1 MDILLNNEINTRT
14 KEVDKDINDF
24 INELQNSLENP
35 KSKISIDRNFYDEIY
50 NELELAPKY
59 KNRLEDIIKDSMLEY
74 SYDTEFLYIN
84 YDEKDNKYYIDYYD
98 GDVTRINVTQKELQ
112 EANHKVGAFY
122 VLILDGEYLEEV
134 DYVKD
139 SIKESV
145 KYKLEDL
152 EENNERGKN
161 EK

>member
-1 MDILLNNEINTRT
+1 MDILLNNEINTKT
-14 KEVDKDINDF
+14 KEIDNDINDF

-35 KSKISIDRNFYDEIY
+35 QNNISIDKSFYDEIY
-50 NELELAPKY
+50 NELELASKY
-59 KNRLEDIIKDSMLEY
+59 QDGLEEIIKNSMLEY
-74 SYDTEFLYIN
+74 SYDTEFLHVN
-84 YDEKDNKYYIDYYD
+84 YDEKNNKYYIDYYD
-98 GDVTRINVTQKELQ
+98 GDVTRINVTKKELQ

-122 VLILDGEYLEEV
+122 VPILDGEYLEEV

-145 KYKLEDL
+145 KTKLEDL
-152 EENNERGKN
+152 EEKRWKN

>member
-1 MDILLNNEINTRT
+1 MDRLLNNEINART
-14 KEVDKDINDF
+14 KEVDNSINDF
-24 INELQNSLENP
+24 INELRNSLENP

-59 KNRLEDIIKDSMLEY
+59 KDRLEDIIKDSMLEY
-74 SYDTEFLYIN
+74 SYDTEFLYVN
-84 YDEKDNKYYIDYYD
+84 HDEKDNKYYIDYYD
-98 GDVTRINVTQKELQ
+98 GEVTRINVTQKELQ

-122 VLILDGEYLEEV
+122 VPILDGEYLEEV

>member
-1 MDILLNNEINTRT
+1 MDILLNNEINARN
-14 KEVDKDINDF
+14 KEVDNSINDF
-24 INELQNSLENP
+24 INELRNSLENP

-59 KNRLEDIIKDSMLEY
+59 QNRLEDIIKDSMLEY
-74 SYDTEFLYIN
+74 SYDTEFLHVN

-98 GDVTRINVTQKELQ
+98 GDVTRTNVTQKELQ
-112 EANHKVGAFY
+112 DANHKVGAFY
-122 VLILDGEYLEEV
+122 VPILDGEYLEEV

-152 EENNERGKN
+152 EENSERGKN

>member
-14 KEVDKDINDF
+14 KEVDNGINDF
-24 INELQNSLENP
+24 INELRNSLENP

-59 KNRLEDIIKDSMLEY
+59 KNRLEDIIKNSMLEY
-74 SYDTEFLYIN
+74 SYDTEFLYVN
-84 YDEKDNKYYIDYYD
+84 YDDKDNKYYIDYYD

-122 VLILDGEYLEEV
+122 VPILDGEYLEEV

>member
-14 KEVDKDINDF
+14 KEVDNGINDF
-24 INELQNSLENP
+24 INELRNSLENP

-59 KNRLEDIIKDSMLEY
+59 KNRLEDIIKNSMLEY
-74 SYDTEFLYIN
+74 SYDTEFLYVN

-122 VLILDGEYLEEV
+122 VPILDGECLEEV

>member
-1 MDILLNNEINTRT
+1 MDRLLNNEINART
-14 KEVDKDINDF
+14 KEVDNSINDF
-24 INELQNSLENP
+24 INELRNSLENP

-59 KNRLEDIIKDSMLEY
+59 QNRLEKIIKDCMLEY
-74 SYDTEFLYIN
+74 SYDTEFLHVN

-98 GDVTRINVTQKELQ
+98 GDITRINVTQKELQ

-122 VLILDGEYLEEV
+122 VPILDGEYLEEV

-152 EENNERGKN
+152 EENSERGKN

>member
-14 KEVDKDINDF
+14 KEVDNGINDF
-24 INELQNSLENP
+24 INELRNSLENP

-59 KNRLEDIIKDSMLEY
+59 KNRLEDIIKNSMLEY
-74 SYDTEFLYIN
+74 SYDTEFLYVN

-122 VLILDGEYLEEV
+122 VPILDGEYLEEV

-139 SIKESV
+139 SIKETRQELASCLIFFI
-145 KYKLEDL
+145 KKSY
-152 EENNERGKN
+152 
-161 EK
+161 

>member
-1 MDILLNNEINTRT
+1 MDILLNNEINARN
-14 KEVDKDINDF
+14 KEVDNSINEF
-24 INELQNSLENP
+24 INELRNSLENP

-59 KNRLEDIIKDSMLEY
+59 QNRLEDIIKDSMLEY
-74 SYDTEFLYIN
+74 SYDTEFLHVN

-98 GDVTRINVTQKELQ
+98 GDVTRTNVTQKELQ

-122 VLILDGEYLEEV
+122 VPILDGEYLEEV

-145 KYKLEDL
+145 KNKLEDL
-152 EENNERGKN
+152 EENSEIGKN

>member
-1 MDILLNNEINTRT
+1 MDILLNNEINARN
-14 KEVDKDINDF
+14 KEVDNSINDF
-24 INELQNSLENP
+24 INELRNSLENP

-59 KNRLEDIIKDSMLEY
+59 QNRLEDIIKDSMLEY
-74 SYDTEFLYIN
+74 SYDTEFLHVN

-98 GDVTRINVTQKELQ
+98 GDITRTNVTQKELQ

-122 VLILDGEYLEEV
+122 VPILDGEYLEEV

-152 EENNERGKN
+152 EENSERGKN

>member
-1 MDILLNNEINTRT
+1 MDRLLNNEINTRT
-14 KEVDKDINDF
+14 KEVDNSINDF
-24 INELQNSLENP
+24 INELRNSLENP
-35 KSKISIDRNFYDEIY
+35 KSKISIDKNFYDEIY

-59 KNRLEDIIKDSMLEY
+59 QNRLEDIIKDSMLEY
-74 SYDTEFLYIN
+74 SYDTEFLHVN
-84 YDEKDNKYYIDYYD
+84 YGEKDNKYYIDYYD
-98 GDVTRINVTQKELQ
+98 GDVTKTNVTQKELQ

-122 VLILDGEYLEEV
+122 VPILDGEYLEEV

-145 KYKLEDL
+145 KNKLEDL
-152 EENNERGKN
+152 EENSERGKN

>member
-59 KNRLEDIIKDSMLEY
+59 KNRLEDIINDSMLEY
-74 SYDTEFLYIN
+74 SYDTEFLYVN

-98 GDVTRINVTQKELQ
+98 GDITRINVTQKELQ

-122 VLILDGEYLEEV
+122 VPILDGEYLEEV

>member
-14 KEVDKDINDF
+14 KEVDNGINDF
-24 INELQNSLENP
+24 INELRNSLENP
-35 KSKISIDRNFYDEIY
+35 KSKISIDKNFYDEIY

-59 KNRLEDIIKDSMLEY
+59 KNRLEDIIKNSMLEY
-74 SYDTEFLYIN
+74 SYDTEFLYVN
-84 YDEKDNKYYIDYYD
+84 YEKDNKYYIDYYD

-112 EANHKVGAFY
+112 EANYKVGAFY
-122 VLILDGEYLEEV
+122 VPILDGEYLEEV

-161 EK
+161 ER

>member
-14 KEVDKDINDF
+14 KEVDNGINDF

-59 KNRLEDIIKDSMLEY
+59 KNRLEDIIKNSMLEY
-74 SYDTEFLYIN
+74 SYDTEFLYVN

-122 VLILDGEYLEEV
+122 VPILDGEYLEEV

>member
-1 MDILLNNEINTRT
+1 MDILLNNEINTRA
-14 KEVDKDINDF
+14 KQVDNSIREF
-24 INELQNSLENP
+24 MNELQNALENP
-35 KSKISIDRNFYDEIY
+35 KNNISIDKSFYNEIY
-50 NELELAPKY
+50 SELELAPKY
-59 KNRLEDIIKDSMLEY
+59 KEKLENIIRDSILEY
-74 SYDTEFLYIN
+74 SYETEFLYVN
-84 YDEKDNKYYIDYYD
+84 YDEKNNKYYIDYYD

-122 VLILDGEYLEEV
+122 VPILDGEYLEEV

-152 EENNERGKN
+152 EENSERGKN

>member
-24 INELQNSLENP
+24 INKLQNSLENP

-74 SYDTEFLYIN
+74 SYDTEFLYVN

-122 VLILDGEYLEEV
+122 VPILDGEYLEEV

>member
-1 MDILLNNEINTRT
+1 MDRLLNNEINTRT
-14 KEVDKDINDF
+14 KEVDTIINDF
-24 INELQNSLENP
+24 INELRNSLENS
-35 KSKISIDRNFYDEIY
+35 KSKISIDKNFYDEIY

-59 KNRLEDIIKDSMLEY
+59 QNRLEDIIKDSMLEY
-74 SYDTEFLYIN
+74 SYDTEFLHVN

-98 GDVTRINVTQKELQ
+98 GDVTRTNVTQKELQ

-122 VLILDGEYLEEV
+122 VPILDGEYLEEV

-145 KYKLEDL
+145 KNKLEDL
-152 EENNERGKN
+152 EENSERGKN

>member
-1 MDILLNNEINTRT
+1 MDRLLNNEINART
-14 KEVDKDINDF
+14 KEVDNSINDF

-74 SYDTEFLYIN
+74 SYDTEFLYVN

-122 VLILDGEYLEEV
+122 VPILDGEYLEEV

>member
-1 MDILLNNEINTRT
+1 MDILLNNEINTKI
-14 KEVDKDINDF
+14 KEVDNDINDF
-24 INELQNSLENP
+24 INELQKSLENP
-35 KSKISIDRNFYDEIY
+35 QNNISIDKSFYDEIY

-59 KNRLEDIIKDSMLEY
+59 QDRLEEIIKDSMLEY
-74 SYDTEFLYIN
+74 SYDTEFLHVN
-84 YDEKDNKYYIDYYD
+84 YDERNNKYYIDYYD
-98 GDVTRINVTQKELQ
+98 GDVTRINMTKEEFQ

-122 VLILDGEYLEEV
+122 VPILDGEYLEEV

-145 KYKLEDL
+145 KAKLEDL
-152 EENNERGKN
+152 EEKRGKN

>member
-1 MDILLNNEINTRT
+1 MDILLNNEINTRA
-14 KEVDKDINDF
+14 KQVDNSINEF
-24 INELQNSLENP
+24 MIELQNALENP
-35 KSKISIDRNFYDEIY
+35 KNNISIDKSFYNEIY
-50 NELELAPKY
+50 SELELAPKY
-59 KNRLEDIIKDSMLEY
+59 KEKLENIIRDSMLEY
-74 SYDTEFLYIN
+74 SYETEFLYVN
-84 YDEKDNKYYIDYYD
+84 YDEKNNKYYIDYYD
-98 GDVTRINVTQKELQ
+98 GDVTRINVTKKELQ

-122 VLILDGEYLEEV
+122 VPILDGDFLEEV

-152 EENNERGKN
+152 EKTSKRVKN

>member
-1 MDILLNNEINTRT
+1 MDILLNNEINTRA
-14 KEVDKDINDF
+14 KQVDNSINEF
-24 INELQNSLENP
+24 MIELQNALENP
-35 KSKISIDRNFYDEIY
+35 KNNISIDKSFYNEIY
-50 NELELAPKY
+50 SELELAPKY
-59 KNRLEDIIKDSMLEY
+59 KEKLENIIRDSMLEY
-74 SYDTEFLYIN
+74 SYETEFLYVN
-84 YDEKDNKYYIDYYD
+84 YDEKNNKYYIDYYD
-98 GDVTRINVTQKELQ
+98 GDVTRINVTKKELQ

-122 VLILDGEYLEEV
+122 VPILDGDFLEEV

-152 EENNERGKN
+152 EKNSKRGKN

>member
-14 KEVDKDINDF
+14 KEVDNGINDF
-24 INELQNSLENP
+24 INELRNSLENP

-59 KNRLEDIIKDSMLEY
+59 KNRLEDIIKNSMLEY
-74 SYDTEFLYIN
+74 SYDTEFLYVN

-122 VLILDGEYLEEV
+122 VPILDGEYLEEV

-139 SIKESV
+139 SIKKV
-145 KYKLEDL
+145 
-152 EENNERGKN
+152 
-161 EK
+161 

>member
-14 KEVDKDINDF
+14 KEDDNGINDF
-24 INELQNSLENP
+24 INELRNSLENP

-59 KNRLEDIIKDSMLEY
+59 KNRLEDIIKNSMLEY
-74 SYDTEFLYIN
+74 SYDTEFLYVN

-122 VLILDGEYLEEV
+122 VPILDGEYLEEV